1 MQKDMALKEHL
12 YNVIYD
18 IVRAKK
24 TDCRG
29 PCYACLCADILPA
42 LGLEY
47 SRYEAE
53 TAIESHLRSGRLEYK
68 APANAWVLRPKEK
81 RIYEQLLHT

>member
-53 TAIESHLRSGRLEYK
+53 TDMESLLRSGSLEDK
-68 APANAWVLRPKEK
+68 ATENDG
-81 RIYEQLLHT
+81 

>member
-18 IVRAKK
+18 IVRAKE

-47 SRYEAE
+47 SRHEAE
-53 TAIESHLRSGRLEYK
+53 TAMESLLRSGRIEYR
-68 APANAWVLRPKEK
+68 ATANDWLFRPKEK

>member
-18 IVRAKK
+18 IVRAKE

-42 LGLEY
+42 LGLNI
-47 SRYEAE
+47 RA
-53 TAIESHLRSGRLEYK
+53 TKRK
-68 APANAWVLRPKEK
+68 RP
-81 RIYEQLLHT
+81 

>member
-1 MQKDMALKEHL
+1 MKEHL

-18 IVRAKK
+18 IVRAKE

-53 TAIESHLRSGRLEYK
+53 TAIESLLRSERIEYK
-68 APANAWVLRPKEK
+68 GYGKTTGYSDQKEK
-81 RIYEQLLHT
+81 RIHEQLLHA

>member
-18 IVRAKK
+18 IVRAQK

-29 PCYACLCADILPA
+29 PCYACLCTDVLPA

-53 TAIESHLRSGRLEYK
+53 TAIESLLRSGRIEYK
-68 APANAWVLRPKEK
+68 ATANDWSFRPKEK